1 MVDIF
6 MSGENIAIPP
16 RIDTYEKVAENVF
29 VSRLQ
34 QTEEREGNI
43 RLAKFLAEQTN
54 EPVFVLP
61 HIQPS
66 LKKSKVLRE
75 IYFPNG
81 VKENKNP
88 DFYFRGRFVDGK
100 SMVNITYIDDEE
112 RLNRKIQNRIKGAFH
127 QADDAFIEIPLFID
141 RNIVYTA
148 VNGQLNS
155 SKQEHAVYVKYGDEL
170 FLIKKPDK

>member
-16 RIDTYEKVAENVF
+16 RMDTYEKVAENVF
-29 VSRLQ
+29 VSKLQ

-43 RLAKFLAEQTN
+43 KLAKFLAEKTN

-66 LKKSKVLRE
+66 QRGSGKIRTLF
-75 IYFPNG
+75 FPKG
-81 VKENKNP
+81 VKGNKNP

-100 SMVNITYIDDEE
+100 CMVNTEINDIKTSK
-112 RLNRKIQNRIKGAFH
+112 RKIQNRLSFT
-127 QADDAFIEIPLFID
+127 QSDDVLLEIPLTYPKDIID
-141 RNIVYTA
+141 EAII
-148 VNGQLNS
+148 GKLNS
-155 SKQEHAVYVKYGDEL
+155 SKHNHIVYVKYGEVL
-170 FLIKKPDK
+170 FIYKKTSFL

>member
-16 RIDTYEKVAENVF
+16 RMDTYEKVAENVF

-43 RLAKFLAEQTN
+43 RLAKFLAEKTN

-66 LKKSKVLRE
+66 LKKSKALRE

-100 SMVNITYIDDEE
+100 SMVNIIYREE
-112 RLNRKIQNRIKGAFH
+112 AILKRKIQGRIKDAFK
-127 QADDAFIEIPLFID
+127 QAGDAFIEIPLFID
-141 RNIVYTA
+141 KNIVYTA
-148 VNGQLNS
+148 INGQLNS
-155 SKQEHAVYVKYGDEL
+155 SKQDHIVYVKYGEEL
-170 FLIKKPDK
+170 FLIKKQGIM